1 MAGAA
6 EGSTTCSREFG
17 KLGGDVEIM
26 SDRIFFF
33 KVLYGWNAC
42 HFEILTASPEIFICN
57 SLFVENASIAWT
69 PGHFK

>member
-6 EGSTTCSREFG
+6 EESTTCSREFG
-17 KLGGDVEIM
+17 KLGEEVEIM
-26 SDRIFFF
+26 SDGIILLRSFMAGAL
-33 KVLYGWNAC
+33 V